1 MEAIEVRNLRKTYGE
16 TVAVEDVSF
25 TVHEG
30 EIFGVLGPNGAG
42 KTTTVE
48 TIAGL
53 RVADGGRVRVLGRDP
68 ADPELRELVGVQLQD
83 SALPDRLRA
92 GEALDLYAA
101 FYRDPEDPAT
111 LISLLGLEKVRES
124 PFGKLSGGERQ
135 RLSIALALIGR
146 PKIAILDE
154 LTTGLD
160 PSARR
165 ATWALIEDIRARG
178 VTILLVT
185 HFMEEAERLCDRVAV
200 IDGGRVVALDSPGAL
215 GTLREQRL
223 RFIPSA
229 PVDDAAL
236 LSLEDVSSVQR
247 EGELIVVS
255 GGPAVVQN
263 VAAALARDGI
273 VAQGLRVEQANLE
286 DAFVELTSYRDTWA
300 SSADVDETRL
310 ASGTRGES

>member
-1 MEAIEVRNLRKTYGE
+1 MDAIEVRNLRKRYGE

-25 TVHEG
+25 SVREG

-48 TIAGL
+48 CIAGL
-53 RVADGGRVRVLGRDP
+53 RTPDAGRLRVLERDP
-68 ADPELRELVGVQLQD
+68 SDPELRRLVGVQLQD
-83 SALPDRLRA
+83 SALPDRIRV
-92 GEALDLYAA
+92 GEALELYRA
-101 FYRDPEDPAT
+101 FYEDPEDVEA
-111 LISLLGLEKVRES
+111 LIEALGLGQVRGTA
-124 PFGKLSGGERQ
+124 FGRLSGGERQ

-146 PKIAILDE
+146 PRLAILDE

-160 PSARR
+160 PQARR
-165 ATWALIEDIRARG
+165 ATWALIEHVRARG

-200 IDGGRVVALDSPGAL
+200 IDRGRVVALDSPDSL

-223 RFIPSA
+223 RFRPSA
-229 PVDDAAL
+229 PVDDAL
-236 LSLEDVSSVQR
+236 LLELPDVSSVAR

-273 VAQGLRVEQANLE
+273 VAEGLRVEQANLE
-286 DAFVELTSYRDTWA
+286 DAFAELTR
-300 SSADVDETRL
+300 
-310 ASGTRGES
+310 